1 MLLRRLVIFH
11 DAAIITVTITTIAP
25 DVGILGRGWIEM
37 ATHSGAEDWRRPFS
51 KSEMEA
57 ARRALRDEEGL
68 LAEVLALVRKL
79 ARQLPFAEDVLAV
92 YHCVRDPATSF
103 RVRFTLLAALAY
115 FVMPIDAVPDFM
127 PVLGFTDDAAV
138 IAAAIASV
146 RGAILPEHR
155 EQARRTLDDAD

>member
-1 MLLRRLVIFH
+1 
-11 DAAIITVTITTIAP
+11 
-25 DVGILGRGWIEM
+25 
-37 ATHSGAEDWRRPFS
+37 
-51 KSEMEA
+51 
-57 ARRALRDEEGL
+57 
-68 LAEVLALVRKL
+68 ALVRKL
-79 ARQLPFAEDVLAV
+79 ARQLPFAEDVLAA

-155 EQARRTLDDAD
+155 ERARRSLDDAD

>member
-1 MLLRRLVIFH
+1 
-11 DAAIITVTITTIAP
+11 
-25 DVGILGRGWIEM
+25 M

-79 ARQLPFAEDVLAV
+79 ARQLPFTEDILAA
-92 YHCVRDPATSF
+92 YHCVRDPATSL
-103 RVRFTLLAALAY
+103 RVRLTLLAALAY
-115 FVMPIDAVPDFM
+115 FVMPIDAIPDLM
-127 PVLGFTDDAAV
+127 PIVGFTDDAAV
-138 IAAAIASV
+138 IAAAMTAV

-155 EQARRTLDDAD
+155 EKARRSLVEVA